1 MTGVSL
7 QNEVYAALRS
17 HWRETSYNWQDSE
30 RGVSLIA
37 EGVMRGNS
45 GVQAGIEQ
53 LGRSLG
59 DNFTAVATLL
69 DRDLELIASGVAE
82 LSRNTS
88 SIDDALRNPR
98 STSAA
103 EAYRRGIYA
112 LQNDWPDDALE
123 ELALSVAEDR
133 YFAPAH
139 AYSGLAKV
147 RLGRA
152 AEALLDFRLAVKYG
166 TRHFPSTAVGAALL
180 GARTSTSL
188 RDIQSGLEILD
199 ATQELHA
206 ECPELVVMT
215 VNMGGDT
222 SSLEA
227 ALRAAPELA
236 ATLSPDA
243 AARVAPIIES
253 VCDADDGPVAI
264 SRIAGNEL
272 GLVLERVM
280 NVRPTD
286 DRLSGIARE
295 SESARQRVDEA
306 RGPLKLLAAADLL
319 HYYRECAELPLS
331 LAEDAVHRSASQ
343 RNSLQAAADRVRT
356 ELAGP
361 DRSADPIAS
370 VRERI
375 QKADALRELEK
386 DLAAVN
392 EPAWLLSSV
401 QKIRTA
407 LQRPHRISPWSG

>member
-1 MTGVSL
+1 MTGASL

-30 RGVSLIA
+30 RGVALIA

-45 GVQAGIEQ
+45 GVQAGIDQ

-69 DRDLELIASGVAE
+69 DRDLGLIASGVAE
-82 LSRNTS
+82 LSRNTT

-133 YFAPAH
+133 YFAPGH
-139 AYSGLAKV
+139 AYFGLVKV

-152 AEALLDFRLAVKYG
+152 AEALPDFRLAVKYG
-166 TRHFPSTAVGAALL
+166 IRHFPSTAAGAALL
-180 GARTSTSL
+180 GARTSMSL
-188 RDIQSGLEILD
+188 GDMQSGLEILD
-199 ATQELHA
+199 ATQELHT

-215 VNMGGDT
+215 INLGGDT
-222 SSLEA
+222 SSLEE

-243 AARVAPIIES
+243 ATRVEPIIEGT
-253 VCDADDGPVAI
+253 CEADDGPVAI
-264 SRIAGNEL
+264 SRTAGNEL
-272 GLVLERVM
+272 GLLLGHVM

-286 DRLSGIARE
+286 ERLGGIARE

-331 LAEDAVHRSASQ
+331 LAEGEVHRSASQ
-343 RNSLQAAADRVRT
+343 KNSLQAAADRVRT
-356 ELAGP
+356 ELARP
-361 DRSADPIAS
+361 DKSADPMAG
-370 VRERI
+370 VREKI
-375 QKADALRELEK
+375 QKAAALRELEE

-392 EPAWLLSSV
+392 EPTWLLSSA

-407 LQRPHRISPWSG
+407 LQRPPRISPWSG